1 MVGLGGIVARK
12 TTGTPMYLFK
22 DVHGDTTMLM
32 QGTSQ
37 KGTYDYDAYGKQTDI
52 TGTAD
57 NPYRYCGEY
66 TDEETGFIYLRNR
79 YYDPS
84 IGRFISE
91 DPAKSGS
98 KWYVYCENNPVKFV
112 DPWGLKPTREE
123 AAHMSEHI
131 YHHDKSEL
139 TTPLNVQ
146 MNNEASNWYLIDVWY
161 GREGLKMGFYAK
173 LNSTHDWSNPLEY
186 CVVFKGTSN
195 LNNWI
200 NNAEA
205 YLGTH
210 SADMWDA
217 MNFSL
222 GFVNSHS
229 GYEITFAGHSK
240 GGGEAIAAATY
251 THRDAITFNAAN
263 FNFQAYGLIEAD
275 RTGNFSNYYVVGEII
290 SQAIE
295 TADIGNTIWLSTQYY
310 NKDGKID
317 RLANHGMS
325 AIFSAFN
332 KR

>member
-1 MVGLGGIVARK
+1 
-12 TTGTPMYLFK
+12 
-22 DVHGDTTMLM
+22 
-32 QGTSQ
+32 
-37 KGTYDYDAYGKQTDI
+37 
-52 TGTAD
+52 
-57 NPYRYCGEY
+57 
-66 TDEETGFIYLRNR
+66 
-79 YYDPS
+79 
-84 IGRFISE
+84 
-91 DPAKSGS
+91 
-98 KWYVYCENNPVKFV
+98 
-112 DPWGLKPTREE
+112 
-123 AAHMSEHI
+123 MSEHI